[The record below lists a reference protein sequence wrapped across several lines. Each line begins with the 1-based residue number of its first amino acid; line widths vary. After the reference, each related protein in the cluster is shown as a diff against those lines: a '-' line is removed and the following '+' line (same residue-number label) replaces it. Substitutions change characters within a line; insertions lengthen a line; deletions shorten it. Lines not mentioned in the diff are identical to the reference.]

1 MNTQENI
8 SEIQHWDRIA
18 LQREDR
24 FADVFSLKNYLAK
37 QDLVWRKIHQMAFGL
52 CGDLTGQRVLDLGC
66 GRGYATMF
74 LAQLGAQVTSLD
86 ISPEMVAVTLDRAKK
101 AGCADHVSG
110 AVGTLSTIANELGG
124 PFDLVFAGAVLHHLP
139 DFEQDMALL
148 HQMTRAGGRLIAYDP
163 YSSSIFDFARNH
175 LPYTGKHRSE
185 NEAPLNSRHYQCI
198 GALYGGIE
206 LHRFAAFTA
215 MERLLM
221 TNSESMWKAFSFL
234 DKLLIGATDDA
245 FCWHAVCVATK
256 RN

>member
-1 MNTQENI
+1 MNTQENM

-18 LQREDR
+18 LQGEDR
-24 FADVFSLKNYLAK
+24 FANVFSFKDYLVK

-74 LAQLGAQVTSLD
+74 LAQLGAQVTSID
-86 ISPEMVAVTLDRAKK
+86 ISPEMVAVTLDRAKR
-101 AGCADHVSG
+101 AGCADRVSG
-110 AVGTLSTIANELGG
+110 AVGTLPTIASELDE

-139 DFEQDMALL
+139 NFEEDMALL
-148 HQMTRAGGRLIAYDP
+148 HRITRTGGRLIAYDP
-163 YSSSIFDFARNH
+163 YSSSIFDFARSH

-185 NEAPLNSRHYQCI
+185 NEAPLNASHYQCI
-198 GALYGGIE
+198 RTLYSGIE
-206 LHRFAAFTA
+206 MHMFAAFTA

-221 TNSESMWKAFSFL
+221 TNSESLWKVLSLL
-234 DKLLIGATDDA
+234 DKLLIGLTGDA